1 MRFCEVTLNTPA
13 KKFHLVFS
21 IIMGAM
27 KVVSMTFVITLVNLG
42 WIEHFLMV
50 RMKSFGIAYA
60 VAMPV
65 ILFVAPLARKIAGN
79 LPSMLPGLACA
90 CQAFLKLPSVSIL
103 AQTARHSAG
112 IRSSMMR

>member
-1 MRFCEVTLNTPA
+1 
-13 KKFHLVFS
+13 
-21 IIMGAM
+21 MGAM
-27 KVVSMTFVITLVNLG
+27 KVVLMTFVITLVNLG

-79 LPSMLPGLACA
+79 QIAGNLLSVLPGLACA

-112 IRSSMMR
+112 IRSSMMG